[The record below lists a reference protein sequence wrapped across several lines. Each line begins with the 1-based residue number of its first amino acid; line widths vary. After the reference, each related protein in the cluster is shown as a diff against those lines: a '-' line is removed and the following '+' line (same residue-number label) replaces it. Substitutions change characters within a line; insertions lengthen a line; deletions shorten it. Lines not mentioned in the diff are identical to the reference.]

1 MVSLQSFKKVMLTLS
16 LHSCLQSWQKV
27 MLTLSLHSCLQSWQK
42 GMLTLSLEFCK
53 KKIVIIFFPFFNIN
67 SLFSIFHFQIF
78 LLYNLFLIFTQMFL
92 NRNYLNQSMM
102 SLIIYFLFHGSFYFW
117 FKTLKFSR
125 PFSNIFLPSKNIIS
139 SIIIIISYK
148 SIFTL

>member
-1 MVSLQSFKKVMLTLS
+1 MIMTHSLHCLKKMIMTHSLHCLKKMMLTQSF
-16 LHSCLQSWQKV
+16 HSRR
-27 MLTLSLHSCLQSWQK
+27 
-42 GMLTLSLEFCK
+42 
-53 KKIVIIFFPFFNIN
+53 KIVIIFFPFFNIN

-117 FKTLKFSR
+117 FKTLIFSR